1 MRIDPNTNPNP
12 LNPSANPDNRQ
23 NLPPVLFIKDVA
35 RLLRCS
41 PVTIRRR
48 LHAHEFPV
56 APLPS
61 IDKKL
66 RWSRRAILDWI
77 DSGGS
82 IPMRRARRRSA

>member
-1 MRIDPNTNPNP
+1 MSDRRLDRE
-12 LNPSANPDNRQ
+12 D
-23 NLPPVLFIKDVA
+23 LPAVLVIGDVA

-66 RWSRRAILDWI
+66 RWSARAIFDWI
-77 DSGGS
+77 DAGGV
-82 IPMRRARRRSA
+82 PPVRQLGRRRW

>member
-1 MRIDPNTNPNP
+1 MSDRRLD
-12 LNPSANPDNRQ
+12 RQ
-23 NLPPVLFIKDVA
+23 DLPAVLVIGDVA

-48 LHAHEFPV
+48 LHAHAFPV

-66 RWSRRAILDWI
+66 RWSARAIFDWI
-77 DSGGS
+77 DAGGV
-82 IPMRRARRRSA
+82 PPARQLGRRRW

>member
-1 MRIDPNTNPNP
+1 MSDRRLDPG
-12 LNPSANPDNRQ
+12 D
-23 NLPPVLFIKDVA
+23 LPPVLVIGDVA

-66 RWSRRAILDWI
+66 RWSARAVLDWI
-77 DSGGS
+77 DAGGV
-82 IPMRRARRRSA
+82 PPVRQLGRRRW